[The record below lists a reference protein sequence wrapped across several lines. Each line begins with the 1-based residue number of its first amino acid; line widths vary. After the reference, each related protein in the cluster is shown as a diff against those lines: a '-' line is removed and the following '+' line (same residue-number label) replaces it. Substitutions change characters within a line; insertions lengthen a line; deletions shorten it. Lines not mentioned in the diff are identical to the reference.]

1 MKRSKRVNMKSAF
14 VGMPKSFYNVLTFRK
29 LKIGDKFI
37 SLPVPGDNH
46 GHGGFRNNHYVF
58 KKIAARER
66 NNFPE
71 ISDNAFRLKDGN
83 ISSFSDYMP
92 VIRLED

>member
-14 VGMPKSFYNVLTFRK
+14 VGMPKRFYDTLTFGK

-46 GHGGFRNNHYVF
+46 GHGGFRNNHYAF
-58 KKIAARER
+58 KKIAAKK
-66 NNFPE
+66 NPIIPV
-71 ISDNAFRLKDGN
+71 ISDNAFRLKDGE
-83 ISSFSDYMP
+83 ISSFSDYEP
-92 VIRLED
+92 VIRVED